1 MRIVLVREEI
11 YNSAST
17 STQQRKPQNENETD
31 ENVMILSPNDFLM

>member
-11 YNSAST
+11 YYSASS
-17 STQQRKPQNENETD
+17 STQQWKPQKENETD